1 MFSKTTVNVTYFK
14 AGEDAKHTDKMFV
27 GRVSEGIKTG
37 ETNPETGKPILEF
50 ESWQTRF
57 VGKALE
63 KAKVLEDKTVIKLT
77 EWAARN
83 PYSKERER
91 PYPYLLVSDFEVVPR

>member
-1 MFSKTTVNVTYFK
+1 MFSKTSVTVTYFK
-14 AGEDAKHTDKMFV
+14 AGEATQHSDKMFV
-27 GRVSEGIKTG
+27 GRVSEGIKT
-37 ETNPETGKPILEF
+37 TQPDPATGKAIYEF
-50 ESWQTRF
+50 DSWNTRF

-63 KAKVLEDKTVIKLT
+63 KAKGLENKTVIKLT

-91 PYPYLLVSDFEVVPR
+91 SYPYLLVTDFEVVPR